1 MKITKQQL
9 IKIIKEELALTVPV
23 MHQLPVDNDDE
34 LDKSDSTEIG
44 MAVNQL
50 QAISATALELSE
62 MIKELEHVPEWGD
75 GKIATVLDRLNSVR
89 SYMLG
94 KMIGQGE

>member
-1 MKITKQQL
+1 MKITKRQL
-9 IKIIKEELALTVPV
+9 RRIIKEEMSMLALPDLGLEDVV
-23 MHQLPVDNDDE
+23 SH
-34 LDKSDSTEIG
+34 DKKDPEVG

-62 MIKELEHVPEWGD
+62 MIKSMDYVPEWGD
-75 GKIATVLDRLNSVR
+75 GKIATVLDRLNSIR

-94 KMIGQGE
+94 KSMGQE

>member
-9 IKIIKEELALTVPV
+9 VKIIKEELALTVPV
-23 MHQLPVDNDDE
+23 AHQLPADNE

>member
-9 IKIIKEELALTVPV
+9 VKIIKEELALTVPV
-23 MHQLPVDNDDE
+23 VQDHGVE
-34 LDKSDSTEIG
+34 KSDHDEIK
-44 MAVNQL
+44 MTVNQL
-50 QAISATALELSE
+50 NAISATALELAE

-75 GKIATVLDRLNSVR
+75 GKVATVLDRLNSVR

-94 KMIGQGE
+94 KMVGQGE

>member
-1 MKITKQQL
+1 MKITQKQL
-9 IKIIKEELALTVPV
+9 IKIIKEELALTIPV
-23 MHQLPVDNDDE
+23 AHQPTVDSE

-94 KMIGQGE
+94 KMIGRGE

>member
-1 MKITKQQL
+1 MKITKRQL

-23 MHQLPVDNDDE
+23 MHQLPVDDNNE
-34 LDKSDSTEIG
+34 LDKSDSTEVG

-94 KMIGQGE
+94 KMIGQEK

>member
-1 MKITKQQL
+1 MKITQRQL

-23 MHQLPVDNDDE
+23 AHQPPVDNE

-94 KMIGQGE
+94 KMIGRGE